1 MKTMYYQTSHFIC
14 HSGNVVDLE
23 EFRRKLALT
32 QRDSLARQLEN
43 SYETLEPEEPEEQEN
58 VEPSAFHPVVLTMTG
73 RERRRARRNRQA
85 WMLDACASLAVIL
98 MTLFFALRVM
108 L

>member
-32 QRDSLARQLEN
+32 QRDSLARQLE
-43 SYETLEPEEPEEQEN
+43 EPEEPEEQEN